1 MSVLEIQPVAL
12 NSDLHV
18 YFPYLIG
25 ITLSSIY
32 SQGYYGVVGEEQIR
46 IQCNIT
52 GNTTITQNTLT
63 NAFLVIAKQLSG
75 IVIAESSDISG
86 KYIIHNNVSSVQ

>member
-1 MSVLEIQPVAL
+1 MSILEIQPVAL

-18 YFPYLIG
+18 HFPYLIG
-25 ITLSSIY
+25 IIFSSIY
-32 SQGYYGVVGEEQIR
+32 SQGYYGVVDEER

-52 GNTTITQNTLT
+52 GNTNVTQDTLS

-75 IVIAESSDISG
+75 IVIAGSSDISG
-86 KYIIHNNVSSVQ
+86 KYIIHNNASSVQ